1 MKETNLINDFLQALL
16 SAKKMVKLY
25 QKNNPMYSK
34 AIDTLF
40 TKVTDIFQQTGDI
53 VLQIEPQALLSN
65 NEQVYSSHEQY
76 ENFAFLFF
84 KEGLRE
90 LTFKKEVTKEELEE
104 FLNIISRDEK
114 ELLDH
119 DIVSLLW
126 DRDFRSIKHLVDEG
140 VFSEDDGYESKATQK
155 VLEQITPQDK
165 IMAAYKDAFTAEDVK
180 PYQVISPSES
190 DFEDIRILL
199 ERDSEIK
206 LYKISNIL
214 FELYWQ
220 AKDIGERTEITS
232 IMKSLI
238 EYSVNN
244 GNMENLID
252 ILKKIHISMDDEE
265 IRGEIK
271 ESFKEVVSY
280 AGSPHIVRAIGPLI
294 DSRADIDE
302 DTLNEFAAYLDKDA
316 IQSFIEL
323 LGESK
328 NQAVRNMV
336 MHVLTE
342 IGRKDIKVLLNGLA
356 DKRWYLARNLV
367 LIIKQIGDIE
377 AAYQLITKARH
388 ADMRVKTEVI
398 KTMGD
403 LKVSQAIA
411 FLEENLNDE
420 EQQVRI
426 SAVRALGHLRDEKA
440 KQILI
445 QHIKE
450 NKAFINKDYEEKK
463 CFFEVLAL
471 WKENDVAEFFSSF
484 LKLKSYFSRK
494 KLYENMACAAYG
506 LGRIGNSEYL
516 PLLKKYESSSDPL
529 LRENIKNAIRSLARE
544 RA

>member
-16 SAKKMVKLY
+16 SAKKMAKLY

-53 VLQIEPQALLSN
+53 VLQIEPQSLLYN

-90 LTFKKEVTKEELEE
+90 LTFKKDVAKEELEE

-126 DRDFRSIKHLVDEG
+126 DRDFRNIKHVVDEG

-155 VLEQITPQDK
+155 VLEQITPQDR

-180 PYQVISPSES
+180 PIEVVSPSES
-190 DFEDIRILL
+190 DFEDVRILL

-206 LYKISNIL
+206 LYKISNIV

-220 AKDIGERTEITS
+220 AKDIEERTEITS

-238 EYSVNN
+238 EYSVNT

-252 ILKKIHISMDDEE
+252 ILKKIHMSLDDEE

-271 ESFKEVVSY
+271 ESLKEVVSH

-302 DTLNEFAAYLDKDA
+302 DTLNEFAAYLDKNA

-328 NQAVRNMV
+328 NQATRNMV

-342 IGRKDIKVLLNGLA
+342 IGRKDIKVLLDGLA

-367 LIIKQIGDIE
+367 LIIKQIGDID

-403 LKVSQAIA
+403 LKVSQAIS

-450 NKAFINKDYEEKK
+450 NKAFINKNYEEKK
-463 CFFEVLAL
+463 CFFEVLTL
-471 WKENDVAEFFSSF
+471 WKENDVAEFFSGF